1 MNDSMNQTMSGTAAW
16 PTERW
21 TAILVIGAVVLLML
35 IRAGV
40 RGIDIMG
47 ASVRV
52 N

>member
-1 MNDSMNQTMSGTAAW
+1 MDSVNQTVTASNAW

-21 TAILVIGAVVLLML
+21 AAILVIGAVVVLML

-40 RGIDIMG
+40 RGVDIMG

>member
-1 MNDSMNQTMSGTAAW
+1 MNESVNQTVSGTGAW

-21 TAILVIGAVVLLML
+21 TAILVIAAVVLLML

-40 RGIDIMG
+40 RGVDIMG

>member
-1 MNDSMNQTMSGTAAW
+1 MNESVNQTVSASGAW

-21 TAILVIGAVVLLML
+21 AAILVIGAVALLML

-40 RGIDIMG
+40 RGVDIMG